1 MLIYI
6 YDFVNNTIDLHIV
19 KFNKKTEIYD
29 LKQKK
34 LSIHLM
40 AKLQSIL

>member
-6 YDFVNNTIDLHIV
+6 YDFVNDTIDLHIV

-29 LKQKK
+29 LKKKK